1 VNALIEEVEMQG
13 KPPSLT
19 ALGAA
24 VHRAVHQMLE
34 GGNIFSDPLART
46 ILGKEGDAMIE
57 AAAADAS
64 QRPMRL
70 FISARSR
77 FAEDCIT
84 AAAMRGVRQA
94 VILGAGLDTFSLRN
108 PHTQLGLRVF
118 EVDHP
123 ATQAWK
129 HEQLEQQGLGKPASL
144 SFAAIDLEHQGLA
157 DGLHAA
163 GFAADQP
170 AFFHWLGVVPYLTR
184 DAIWATLSFIAGVP
198 ASEVVFDYSEPIETY
213 PPERRA
219 NVVAVSARSAA
230 SGEPWLSHF
239 EPTELSRELHARGF
253 TELEDLDLARISVRY
268 FASRNGGS
276 KAGPGPHIM
285 RARRA

>member
-1 VNALIEEVEMQG
+1 MQG
-13 KPPSLT
+13 KPPSPT

-77 FAEDCIT
+77 FAEDCIA
-84 AAAMRGVRQA
+84 AAAMRGVRQV

-108 PHTQLGLRVF
+108 PHAELGLRVF

-123 ATQAWK
+123 APQSWK
-129 HEQLEQQGLGKPASL
+129 RERLRQEGLATPSL
-144 SFAAIDLEHQGLA
+144 LTFVPIDFERQDLA
-157 DGLHAA
+157 DGLKAA
-163 GFAADQP
+163 GFQANQP
-170 AFFHWLGVVPYLTR
+170 ANFHWLGVVTYLTR
-184 DAIWATLSFIAGVP
+184 NAILTTLSFIVGLPEA
-198 ASEVVFDYSEPIETY
+198 EVVFDYSEPIENY
-213 PPERRA
+213 PSERGAYMAALAARA
-219 NVVAVSARSAA
+219 AA
-230 SGEPWLSHF
+230 IGEPWLSHF
-239 EPTELSRELHARGF
+239 NPS
-253 TELEDLDLARISVRY
+253 
-268 FASRNGGS
+268 
-276 KAGPGPHIM
+276 
-285 RARRA
+285 